1 MAAKMAGSQG
11 RKFNLGQNHDLN
23 VTPFVDVLLVLLII
37 FMVTAPLATVS
48 IKLDQPPV
56 ALPTGPVRAPTY
68 VSIADGGRIFVSFG
82 PTSMRESN
90 PDRLAADVA
99 ASLGGAQPTAR
110 QVMVRADRHVRYSRF
125 MDVMNSLHAAG
136 YQRIGLINEK
146 T

>member
-1 MAAKMAGSQG
+1 MAAKLAGSTG
-11 RKFNLGQNHDLN
+11 RKFDLGQNHAMN

-48 IKLDQPPV
+48 IKLDQPPEDF
-56 ALPTGPVRAPTY
+56 PTGPVRAPTY

-82 PTSMRESN
+82 TASMRESN

-99 ASLGGAQPTAR
+99 SSLGGAHPTTQ

-136 YQRIGLINEK
+136 YQRIGLINEE